1 MTMKLKQKSALFLIS
16 VGLAAVT
23 IITYEPVRHNGF
35 VSYDDNDYITVN
47 PDVRAGLTRQSLGR
61 AFSFSQISTAMWHPL
76 TTLSQMLDCQLF
88 GLNPVGHHFV
98 GVLFHIANAVL
109 LFLILTNLTGA
120 MWPSAFAA
128 AVFALHPLQVDAVA
142 WASERKTVLS
152 GLFVLLTIAAYAR
165 YAKKPGIWRYLLV
178 FAVYG
183 LCIMTKPIVVT
194 IPFVLLLLDYWP
206 LERIGGQRTE
216 DPSSLRFAGAGRGRP
231 KTTMGWLI
239 AEKIPLLALSAL
251 LGIVTFKAQQIGSS
265 VIPFEDIPLGYRI
278 ENMFVSYM
286 KYIGKMIWP
295 AGLTVFY
302 PHPVTGLSKALVAA
316 GVGLFILIAA
326 LCIYFYRRKKYLITG
341 WLWFIGT
348 LVPVIGLVQSGGQAM
363 ANRYMYLSMLGLLFM
378 LVWGINDLL
387 PEIPFRKIVL
397 SLSAAAVLLPFV
409 FVSRQQ
415 VGFWR
420 DDVSLFRRATEVV
433 PDNWWAEQ
441 LLGNALAHRG
451 RFDEAVNSYR
461 ETLRIVPGSLEVT
474 NDLARIFLGQ
484 GKLDEVIELYQKTL
498 PELPNTGVDPLTL
511 VPNTVTPQKPESGKM
526 ALIIR
531 CYIEAHFNMGE
542 AFSRLEREDEAIK
555 HYAEAIRIKPDY
567 FVARQAL
574 AKALILLG
582 RADFAIEQLEKCL
595 LISPDSI
602 DIRAALATV
611 LLSKDRTDE
620 ALLQAGEIMQSQPD
634 SPLGFYTLARAY
646 EKQGKTT
653 DAAEAFTKAAEM
665 AKAAGQEELAKQ
677 IQEEMNK
684 LKTEPQ
690 INTDKKNK

>member
-1 MTMKLKQKSALFLIS
+1 MTTKLTQKYALFLIS
-16 VGLAAVT
+16 VGLVLVT
-23 IITYEPVRHNGF
+23 IVAYEPVRHNGF
-35 VSYDDNDYITVN
+35 VSYDDNDYIIAN
-47 PDVRAGLTRQSLGR
+47 PDIRAGLTRQSLAR

-98 GVLFHIANAVL
+98 SVLFHTANAVI

-120 MWPSAFAA
+120 LWPSAFAA

-206 LERIGGQRTE
+206 LGRLNSK
-216 DPSSLRFAGAGRGRP
+216 SSVLRS
-231 KTTMGWLI
+231 I
-239 AEKIPLLALSAL
+239 IEKIPLLGLSAL

-302 PHPVTGLSKALVAA
+302 PHAIAGLSKVTVAA
-316 GVGLFILIAA
+316 GVVLFILITAF
-326 LCIYFYRRKKYLITG
+326 CIYFYRRKKYLITG
-341 WLWFIGT
+341 WLWFVGT
-348 LVPVIGLVQSGGQAM
+348 LVPVIGLVQSGGQSM
-363 ANRYMYLSMLGLLFM
+363 ANRYMYFSMLGLLVM
-378 LVWGINDLL
+378 LVWGINDLMSK
-387 PEIPFRKIVL
+387 IPFRKIIL
-397 SLSAAAVLLPFV
+397 SLSAGAILLPLV

-420 DDVSLFRRATEVV
+420 DDVSLFRRATAVV
-433 PDNWWAEQ
+433 PDNWWAYQ
-441 LLGNALAHRG
+441 LLGNALARQG
-451 RFDEAVNSYR
+451 RFDEAINSYR

-474 NDLARIFLGQ
+474 NDLARILLEQ
-484 GKLDEVIELYQKTL
+484 GKSDEVIGLYRKTL
-498 PELPNTGVDPLTL
+498 PELPNTGDDPLTL
-511 VPNTVTPQKPESGKM
+511 VPDIVSPPRPESGKM

-531 CYIEAHFNMGE
+531 CYTEAHFNLGE
-542 AFSRLEREDEAIK
+542 AFSRLERDDEAIK

-567 FVARQAL
+567 LIARQAL
-574 AKALILLG
+574 AKALILEG
-582 RADFAIEQLEKCL
+582 KADFAIEQLEKCL
-595 LISPDSI
+595 ELAPDSI
-602 DIRAALATV
+602 EIRTALATV
-611 LLSKDRTDE
+611 LLSTNRTDE
-620 ALLQAGEIMQSQPD
+620 ALLQAGEIMQLQPD
-634 SPLGFYTLARAY
+634 SPLGFYTLARVY
-646 EKQGKTT
+646 EKQGKTA
-653 DAAEAFTKAAEM
+653 DAAEAFTKAAELSR
-665 AKAAGQEELAKQ
+665 KAGQEELAKQ
-677 IQEEMNK
+677 IQEEINK
-684 LKTEPQ
+684 LK
-690 INTDKKNK
+690 NK

>member
-1 MTMKLKQKSALFLIS
+1 MIAKLIQKYAVFLIS
-16 VGLAAVT
+16 VGLVVTTFAV
-23 IITYEPVRHNGF
+23 YEPVRHNGF
-35 VSYDDNDYITVN
+35 VGYDDNDYITAN

-61 AFSFSQISTAMWHPL
+61 AFAFSQPSTALWHPL

-88 GLNPVGHHFV
+88 GLNSVGHHFV
-98 GVLFHIANAVL
+98 SVLFHIANALL

-120 MWPSAFAA
+120 LWPSAFAA

-152 GLFVLLTIAAYAR
+152 GLFVLLTIAAYAG
-165 YAKKPGIWRYLLV
+165 YAKKPGIGRYLLV

-194 IPFVLLLLDYWP
+194 LPFVLLLLDYWP
-206 LERIGGQRTE
+206 L
-216 DPSSLRFAGAGRGRP
+216 LRFATKGRP
-231 KTTMGWLI
+231 LDQI
-239 AEKIPLLALSAL
+239 SNQQSSISNLFLEKVPLLALSAL

-265 VIPFEDIPLGYRI
+265 VISFEDIPLGYRI

-286 KYIGKMIWP
+286 RYICKMIWP

-302 PHPVTGLSKALVAA
+302 PHPTAGLSKTAVVASVAL
-316 GVGLFILIAA
+316 FMLITAF
-326 LCIYFYRRKKYLITG
+326 CIYFYRRKKYLITG
-341 WLWFIGT
+341 WLWFVGT
-348 LVPVIGLVQSGGQAM
+348 LIPVIGLVQSGGQAM

-378 LVWGINDLL
+378 LAWGINDLL
-387 PEIPFRKIVL
+387 AGMPFRKIVF
-397 SLSAAAVLLPFV
+397 SLSAAAALLPLV

-441 LLGNALAHRG
+441 LLGNAYAQRG
-451 RFDEAVNSYR
+451 RFDEAINSYR

-474 NDLARIFLGQ
+474 NDLARILLQ
-484 GKLDEVIELYQKTL
+484 QAKLDEVIELYQKTL

-511 VPNTVTPQKPESGKM
+511 VPNTVTPPKPESGKL

-531 CYIEAHFNMGE
+531 CYTEAHFNLGE
-542 AFSRLEREDEAIK
+542 ALSRQERGDEAIK

-567 FVARQAL
+567 LIARQAL

-595 LISPDSI
+595 LIAPDSI
-602 DIRAALATV
+602 DIRATLATV
-611 LLSKDRTDE
+611 LLSKNRTDE
-620 ALLQAGEIMQSQPD
+620 AILQAGEIMQLQPD
-634 SPLGFYTLARAY
+634 SPLGFYTLATVY
-646 EKQGKTT
+646 QKQGKIA
-653 DAAEAFTKAAEM
+653 DAIEAFGRAVEL
-665 AKAAGQEELAKQ
+665 AKAAGQETLAKQ
-677 IQEEMNK
+677 IQAQIET
-684 LKTEPQ
+684 LKS
-690 INTDKKNK
+690 K